1 MKSQHQLS
9 PFMSVGLALE
19 MIDFQDN
26 SFHEQLSGLFEE
38 LKKVGQ
44 RQMPESDAAKN
55 IAQAIFDRTGIQ
67 IEFTMEEGGAYCM
80 PPILDKNNPLLSNVW
95 REYFQHTTALKMI
108 KKAEDGLIRGTV
120 NLVTSK
126 VTGAFSEIKC
136 VLNMP
141 KSWVGGRFG
150 GSEFTPGELS
160 AITLHEVGH
169 LFTGFEYLIHSVTTN
184 QVLAGVARGL
194 EESHDPNE
202 RMVILTTAA
211 NALKIDAEELKK
223 LADGNGG
230 MMATVKILQEVAKMA
245 PSEIGT
251 SVYDQNNWEQLA
263 DQFAARHGAQRD
275 LITALDKVHR
285 AFGDISVR
293 SGGMFIAME
302 ILKVIMML
310 GSVLLA
316 IVAPAAAIVPFF
328 VWMGLILFDSPGH
341 ESYDRPGVRLS
352 RIRDQLV
359 QQLKDRDISKELVE
373 RIKADLVVID
383 RLLLTVKDRFTLI
396 SAVFNFLSS
405 ERRDRFAQEK
415 LARELEQLVAN
426 DLFVKSAELKTL
438 Y

>member
-1 MKSQHQLS
+1 MKSQYQLS
-9 PFMSVGLALE
+9 PFMSQAVALE

-26 SFHEQLSGLFEE
+26 TFHEQLTGLFDE

-44 RQMPESDAAKN
+44 RAMPESEAAKN

-67 IEFTMEEGGAYCM
+67 IEFTMDEGGAYCM
-80 PPILDKNNPLLSNVW
+80 PPILDKNSPLLSNVW

-108 KKAEDGLIRGTV
+108 KKAEDGLIRGTID
-120 NLVTSK
+120 LVHSK
-126 VTGAFSEIKC
+126 VTGAFSEVKC
-136 VLNMP
+136 ILNMP

-150 GSEFTPGELS
+150 GKEFTGGELS

-169 LFTGFEYLIHSVTTN
+169 LFTGFEYLIHSCTTN
-184 QVLAGVARGL
+184 QVLAGVIRGL

-211 NALKIDAEELKK
+211 NALKIDADELTK

-275 LITALDKVHR
+275 LITALDKVHH

-293 SGGMFIAME
+293 SPGMYVAME

-316 IVAPAAAIVPFF
+316 VVAPAAAIVPFF

-359 QQLKDRDISKELVE
+359 QQLKDRDLSKDLVE
-373 RIKADLVVID
+373 RIKGDLVVID

-415 LARELEQLVAN
+415 LARELESLVTN
-426 DLFVKSAELKTL
+426 DLFVKAAELKTM

>member
-1 MKSQHQLS
+1 MKSQHQLT
-9 PFMSVGLALE
+9 PFMSQGIALE
-19 MIDFQDN
+19 MIEFQDS
-26 SFHEQLSGLFEE
+26 SFHEQLSGLFED

-44 RQMPESDAAKN
+44 RNMAGSDPAVAIEK
-55 IAQAIFDRTGIQ
+55 AIFDRTGIQ

-80 PPILDKNNPLLSNVW
+80 PPILDKNSPLLSNVW

-108 KKAEDGLIRGTV
+108 KKAEDGLIRGTID
-120 NLVTSK
+120 LVHSK
-126 VTGAFSEIKC
+126 VTGAFSEVKC
-136 VLNMP
+136 ILNMP
-141 KSWVGGRFG
+141 RSWVGGRFG
-150 GSEFTPGELS
+150 GREFTGRELS

-169 LFTGFEYLIHSVTTN
+169 LFTGFEYLLHSVTTN

-211 NALKIDAEELKK
+211 NALKIDPEELKK

-230 MMATVKILQEVAKMA
+230 MFATVKILQEVAKMA

-251 SVYDQNNWEQLA
+251 SIYDQNNWEQLA

-275 LITALDKVHR
+275 LITSLDLVHR
-285 AFGDISVR
+285 AYGDISVR
-293 SGGMFIAME
+293 SNGMFIAME
-302 ILKVIMML
+302 ILKVLMAL
-310 GSVLLA
+310 GSVVLA
-316 IVAPAAAIVPFF
+316 VIAPAAAIVPFF
-328 VWMGLILFDSPGH
+328 VWMGLLLFDNPGH

-359 QQLKDRDISKELVE
+359 AQLKDRDLSKELVD
-373 RIKADLVVID
+373 RIKGDLVVVD

-415 LARELEQLVAN
+415 LARELEQLAAN
-426 DLFVKSAELKTL
+426 DLFVASAELKTL